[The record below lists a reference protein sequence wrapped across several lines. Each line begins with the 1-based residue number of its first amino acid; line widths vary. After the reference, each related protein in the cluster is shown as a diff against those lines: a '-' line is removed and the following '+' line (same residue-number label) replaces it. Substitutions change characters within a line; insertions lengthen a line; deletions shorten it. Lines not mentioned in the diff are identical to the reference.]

1 MKASLVLSLAAALL
15 FAGCATQT
23 KEQLAAARAAG
34 VSPTLM
40 RKLERW
46 GSLSSEDLI
55 ELKRRKVNDSVALR
69 QLDRAGVDFVMD
81 KAEIKKLEAAKVSRE
96 VITAA
101 ENASLRFVGQYTR
114 PGASFYLYG
123 WGYPY
128 DPFYYELGWPYP
140 RRPLP
145 PPPNPALPGPPGGP
159 HPPRP

>member
-1 MKASLVLSLAAALL
+1 MKTSLALTLATALF

-34 VSPTLM
+34 VSPTTM

-46 GSLSSEDLI
+46 GSLSSDDLI

-81 KAEIKKLEAAKVSRE
+81 KSEIRKLEAAKVSRE
-96 VITAA
+96 VIIAA
-101 ENASLRFVGQYTR
+101 ENASRRFVSQYTR
-114 PGASFYLYG
+114 PGASFYFYG

-128 DPFYYELGWPYP
+128 DPFYYEFGWPYP

-145 PPPNPALPGPPGGP
+145 PPPNPGLPGPPGGP
-159 HPPRP
+159 PPPRR